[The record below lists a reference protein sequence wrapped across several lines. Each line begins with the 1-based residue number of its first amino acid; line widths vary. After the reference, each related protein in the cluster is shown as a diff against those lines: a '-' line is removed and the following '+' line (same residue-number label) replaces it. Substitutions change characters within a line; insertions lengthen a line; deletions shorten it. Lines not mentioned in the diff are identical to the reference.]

1 MTAAAL
7 AAVFVGHCELEHHSM
22 LKEKITADMKSAM
35 REGDKQT
42 LGVVRMAMA
51 AIKQKEVDDRVSLD
65 DAAVLAIIEKM
76 VKQRRESISQ
86 YEQGGRPELAARE
99 AAEIEVLQ
107 RYLPE
112 PLSRAELEALIDKA
126 IEDTGA
132 ESMRD
137 MGRVMGVL
145 KAEAQGRADMAEVST
160 IIKARLQ

>member
-1 MTAAAL
+1 
-7 AAVFVGHCELEHHSM
+7 M

-35 REGDKQT
+35 REGDKHT

-65 DAAVLAIIEKM
+65 DTAVLAIIEKM

-86 YEQGGRPELAARE
+86 YEKGGRPELAARE
-99 AAEIEVLQ
+99 AEEIEVLQ

-112 PLSRAELEALIDKA
+112 PLSRVEVEALIDKA

-145 KAEAQGRADMAEVST
+145 KAEAQGRADMAEVSA

>member
-1 MTAAAL
+1 
-7 AAVFVGHCELEHHSM
+7 
-22 LKEKITADMKSAM
+22 M
-35 REGDKQT
+35 REGDKHT

-65 DAAVLAIIEKM
+65 DTAVLAIIEKM

-86 YEQGGRPELAARE
+86 YEKGGRPELAARE
-99 AAEIEVLQ
+99 AEEIEVLQ

-112 PLSRAELEALIDKA
+112 PLSRVEVEALIDKA

-145 KAEAQGRADMAEVST
+145 KAEAQGRADMAEVSA